1 MSGIRNIPGIK
12 QLHGLYKFVTSGRYT
27 IGIAVFDERVVE
39 RGFIPPVKWIKDNH
53 KRGWFADPFILR
65 MTDKE
70 IVFLVEEWIY
80 KYNRGV
86 ISQVIINRDDYSIKD
101 VKIIINTGKH
111 MSFPI
116 YYRKD
121 GKVYLYPEQS
131 ARGETWLYEYDEDT
145 CTAKEVELLNPN
157 DVVDT
162 TISEIKKGE
171 KVLLCTTA
179 PNHNGEIL
187 DVYPY
192 CETGSPQTLMPIKHI
207 KFLKKTARNAGVLFK
222 VNGKLYRPAQD
233 CTIRYGEC
241 VEIQEIIVDGDK
253 ITFNPCNRIYSTN
266 KEYDLGFHT
275 FNVFNNE
282 YVAVDAYKR
291 RFVIGGLIKSVGSFI
306 GRIIK
311 RRK

>member
-1 MSGIRNIPGIK
+1 MGGIKQTPGIK
-12 QLHGLYKFVTSGRYT
+12 QLHSLYKLVTSGRYT
-27 IGIAVFDERVVE
+27 IGIAIFDDRVVE
-39 RGFIPPVKWIKDNH
+39 SGFIPKVHWIKDDH

-86 ISQVIINRDDYSIKD
+86 ISQVIISRDDYSIKD

-116 YYRKD
+116 YYRKN

-171 KVLLCTTA
+171 VVLLSTTA
-179 PNHNGEIL
+179 PNHNGDIL

-192 CETGSPQTLMPIKHI
+192 YETGCTSTLRPIKQI
-207 KFLKKTARNAGVLFK
+207 KFTRKTARNAGVLFR

-241 VEIQEIIVDGDK
+241 VEIQEVRLDENE
-253 ITFNPCNRIYSTN
+253 ITFIPRNCIFSPN
-266 KEYDLGFHT
+266 KEYNLGFHT
-275 FNVFNNE
+275 FNVFNDE

-291 RFVIGGLIKSVGSFI
+291 RFLIGGLVKGIGSFI
-306 GRIIK
+306 GK
-311 RRK
+311 FFKG

>member
-1 MSGIRNIPGIK
+1 MGKLRKI
-12 QLHGLYKFVTSGRYT
+12 YKWLTSGRYT
-27 IGIAVFDERVVE
+27 IGIAVFDDRVVE
-39 RGFIPPVKWIKDNH
+39 SGFVPKIIWIKDDH

-65 MTDKE
+65 MTENE

-86 ISQVIINRDDYSIKD
+86 ISQVIINRNDYSIKD
-101 VKIIINTGKH
+101 VKTIINTGKH

-121 GKVYLYPEQS
+121 RKVYLYPEQS
-131 ARGETWLYEYDEDT
+131 ARSETWLYEYDEDT
-145 CTAKEVELLNPN
+145 CAAKEVELLNPN

-179 PNHNGEIL
+179 PNHNGDIL

-192 CETGSPQTLMPIKHI
+192 YETNCPPVLNPIKQI
-207 KFLKKTARNAGVLFK
+207 KFPKKTARNAGVLFRVK
-222 VNGKLYRPAQD
+222 EKLYRPAQD

-241 VEIQEIIVDGDK
+241 VEIQEVKVDGSE
-253 ITFNPCNRIYSTN
+253 ITFVPCNRIYSPN
-266 KEYDLGFHT
+266 KEYNLGFHT
-275 FNVFNNE
+275 FNVFDNK

-291 RFVIGGLIKSVGSFI
+291 RFLIGGFIKRLGSFV
-306 GRIIK
+306 GQIIK
-311 RRK
+311 G

>member
-1 MSGIRNIPGIK
+1 MSGIKQIPGIK
-12 QLHGLYKFVTSGRYT
+12 QLYSLYKLATSGRYT
-27 IGIAVFDERVVE
+27 IGIAIFDERVVE
-39 RGFIPPVKWIKDNH
+39 DGFVPKVNWIKDDH

-65 MTDKE
+65 MTEEE

-80 KYNRGV
+80 KFNRGV
-86 ISQVIINRDDYSIKD
+86 ISQVVINRKDYSIKE
-101 VKIIINTGKH
+101 VKTIINTGKH

-131 ARGETWLYEYDEDT
+131 ARGETWLYEYDEAT
-145 CTAKEVELLNPN
+145 CTAKEVRLLNPN

-179 PNHNGEIL
+179 PDHNGDVL
-187 DVYPY
+187 DIYPY
-192 CETGSPQTLMPIKHI
+192 YETECPSALKPIKSI
-207 KFLKKTARNAGVLFK
+207 KFPKNTARNAGELFK

-233 CTIRYGEC
+233 STIRYGEY
-241 VEIQEIIVDGDK
+241 VEIQEVRTDGEEVRF
-253 ITFNPCNRIYSTN
+253 IPCNRICSMN
-266 KEYDLGFHT
+266 KEYNLGFHT
-275 FNVFNNE
+275 FNVFNGE

-291 RFVIGGLIKSVGSFI
+291 RFMIGGIIKGVGSFI
-306 GRIIK
+306 GSILK
-311 RRK
+311 

>member
-1 MSGIRNIPGIK
+1 MSRIIQIPVIK
-12 QLHGLYKFVTSGRYT
+12 QLHSLYKLVTSGRYT

-39 RGFIPPVKWIKDNH
+39 SGFVPQIKWIKDDH
-53 KRGWFADPFILR
+53 QRGWFADPFILR

-86 ISQVIINRDDYSIKD
+86 ISQVIISRDDYSIKD

-131 ARGETWLYEYDEDT
+131 ARGETWLYEYDENT
-145 CTAKEVELLNPN
+145 FTAKEVELLNPN

-171 KVLLCTTA
+171 VVLLCTTA
-179 PNHNGEIL
+179 PNHNGDIL

-192 CETGSPQTLMPIKHI
+192 YETDCPSALKPVWQI
-207 KFLKKTARNAGVLFK
+207 KFPKKTARNAGVLFK

-233 CTIRYGEC
+233 CSIRYGEC
-241 VEIQEIIVDGDK
+241 VEIQEVRVDGDE
-253 ITFNPCNRIYSTN
+253 ISFIPCNRISSTN
-266 KEYDLGFHT
+266 KEYNLGFHT
-275 FNVFNNE
+275 FNVFNAE

-291 RFVIGGLIKSVGSFI
+291 RFLIGGLVKGVGSFV
-306 GRIIK
+306 GK
-311 RRK
+311 FLKG